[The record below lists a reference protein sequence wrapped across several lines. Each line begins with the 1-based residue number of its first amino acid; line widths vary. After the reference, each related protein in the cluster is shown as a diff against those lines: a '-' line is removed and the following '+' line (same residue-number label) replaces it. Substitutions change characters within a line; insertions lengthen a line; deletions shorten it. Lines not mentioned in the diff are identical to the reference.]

1 MIIFILLDSIKMKK
15 NYLHLLILFVFPT
28 ILMSQVA
35 VELNPP
41 DFIKTITFKSNTTQG
56 QLPILKLGETLMLEF
71 DALTGD
77 EEDFYYVIE
86 HFNFDWTPSG
96 LVKSEYLSGMDNQ
109 RILNYENSF
118 NTYQIYSHYNLEI
131 PNAQT
136 HGLLKSGNYM
146 ISIYD
151 DYDELMFSRKFM
163 IYESLTNVGVQV
175 KRSRDVKTIA
185 EKQSVDILITTRGMN
200 LNNPLET
207 IKTLVIQNNNINTAI
222 KDLKPQYTLGNE
234 LIYRYDTASSFWA
247 GNEYNFF
254 ENKDVRAANIGVQY
268 IELKDLYHN
277 YLYTN
282 TSRKDRPYTYNPDI
296 NGNFLVTVLDKTNV
310 DIEAD
315 YVMVHFSLLQDELID
330 KNIFIYGNFNGY
342 TLEPLTQMLYNIESK
357 RYENTML
364 MKQGFYNYKFVTV
377 DNKTGELDEG
387 AISGNFWQ
395 TENNYKVLVYYKDL
409 GSRYDRLIGFG
420 EASSVDISN

>member
-1 MIIFILLDSIKMKK
+1 MKK
-15 NYLHLLILFVFPT
+15 NYLSLLILFVFPT
-28 ILMSQVA
+28 IVISQVA
-35 VELNPP
+35 TELNPP
-41 DFIKTITFKSNTTQG
+41 DFIKTITFKSNNTTQG
-56 QLPILKLGETLMLEF
+56 QLPIFSLGESLTLEF

-86 HFNFDWTPSG
+86 HFNFDWTPSS

-109 RILNYENSF
+109 RILDYENSF

-131 PNAQT
+131 PNTQT
-136 HGLLKSGNYM
+136 RGLLKSGNYM

-185 EKQSVDILITTRGMN
+185 EKQSVDIKITTSGMN

-207 IKTLVIQNNNINTAI
+207 IKTLVIQNNNLNTAI
-222 KDLKPQYTLGNE
+222 TDLKPQYTLGNE
-234 LIYRYDTASSFWA
+234 LIYRYDTASSFWS

-254 ENKDVRAANIGVQY
+254 ENKDVRAANIGVQR

-282 TSRKDRPYTYNPDI
+282 IARKDRPYTYNPDI

-315 YVMVHFSLLQDELID
+315 YVMVHFSLLHDELID

-357 RYENTML
+357 RYENIML

-377 DNKTGELDEG
+377 DKKTGELDEG
-387 AISGNFWQ
+387 IISGNFWQ

-420 EASSVDISN
+420 EASSVDITN